1 MTTCESLLG
10 LDKEG
15 WLQISQMDE
24 AALAVYL
31 NDVTNLERTSRVVNV
46 YGNNEHESSEIQQ
59 DDEGIGT
66 TSDDN
71 PFTKAKNKN
80 KKAKTT
86 KPRRLLSTYDADQEA
101 KNLAEELEGM

>member
-24 AALAVYL
+24 AQLAVYL
-31 NDVTNLERTSRVVNV
+31 QPITDLERTSRVVNV
-46 YGNNEHESSEIQQ
+46 YGESNESEEVQETNEGVGNSSE
-59 DDEGIGT
+59 
-66 TSDDN
+66 DN
-71 PFTKAKNKN
+71 PFTKAKNKT
-80 KKAKTT
+80 KKVK